1 MTSGVWTPG
10 SPAQLLR
17 RAVTLEALAKVNYG
31 LADARRTIAEQH
43 EREAADLRRRAA
55 LLQPVQRYCG
65 HGSGHSPHNNADD
78 TVCGGYPPSTAG
90 STS

>member
-1 MTSGVWTPG
+1 MTSGAWAPG

-17 RAVTLEALAKVNYG
+17 RAVVLESLAKVNYG

-55 LLQPVQRYCG
+55 LITNVPLHQ
-65 HGSGHSPHNNADD
+65 
-78 TVCGGYPPSTAG
+78 AG
-90 STS
+90 STP